1 MRTPEVISFPGNF
14 GAGSVAVAQ
23 AVQSYGRDNDDAS
36 DDLAVFEPR
45 EFIDAGEH
53 VTVSMIER
61 SDFDYGASKTA

>member
-1 MRTPEVISFPGNF
+1 
-14 GAGSVAVAQ
+14 VAQ